1 MTSPPQ
7 QVYQKV
13 LECARDI
20 YSHTEWESLR
30 SHLITT
36 LPKLISSSLT
46 YYAATEPKTQS
57 TYELVDQSK
66 GAKIEKLQPAFEEH
80 MKEAP
85 IIRRSYGKA
94 PGQVMKISDYLSQR
108 EFHETG
114 LYHEYYK
121 PLGLEDAMVV
131 TLPAPP
137 TVVSTLVLSR
147 ENRSF
152 TEKDRALLQL
162 LAPHIVQ
169 ACLNAEKIENR
180 LEISKQP
187 LRLLESLD
195 QGALLVA
202 PDGTIHYATQQAQTS
217 LTYYFPEYSNSPQK
231 LPEPIKHWF
240 SAQKE
245 KWADSHSLAT
255 LTSYEIDQNE
265 KRLEIQFAKN
275 LVEKDFVLLLKEK
288 SFAVPHQQLQSLGL
302 SPREAEVLYWLA
314 QGKTNPEVA
323 MILNAN
329 PATIKKHVE
338 RILSKLGVENRSAA
352 TIKVIEVLG
361 LPPA

>member
-20 YSHTEWESLR
+20 YSHTDWDALR

-57 TYELVDQSK
+57 TYELDDQSK

-80 MKEAP
+80 MSEAP

-108 EFHETG
+108 EFHQTG

-121 PLGLEDAMVV
+121 PLGLEDAMVI
-131 TLPAPP
+131 TLPAPA

-152 TEKDRALLQL
+152 TEKDRTLLQL

-169 ACLNAEKIENR
+169 ACLNAEKIERR

-195 QGALLVA
+195 QGALLVSTE
-202 PDGTIHYATQQAQTS
+202 GFIHYATQQAQTS
-217 LTYYFPEYSNSPQK
+217 LACYFPEHAATPQK
-231 LPEPIKHWF
+231 LPEPIKNWF
-240 SAQKE
+240 LAQKE
-245 KWADSHSLAT
+245 KWLDAASLAN
-255 LTSYEIDQNE
+255 LTPYQIEKNE
-265 KRLEIQFAKN
+265 KRLEIQFAQN
-275 LVEKDFVLLLKEK
+275 LVEKDFVLLLREK
-288 SFAVPHQQLQSLGL
+288 SSAVPHAQLQSLGL
-302 SPREAEVLYWLA
+302 SPREAEVLYWIA

-338 RILSKLGVENRSAA
+338 RILAKLGVENRSAA
-352 TIKVIEVLG
+352 TIKVIELMG
-361 LPPA
+361 LPQS